1 MEKNKIN
8 TGYAKATRKS
18 RGSKGTLS
26 AVAAKLKGKE
36 LFPEKVE
43 KAKTF
48 FRNIQSFPI

>member
-18 RGSKGTLS
+18 GESKGTLS

-36 LFPEKVE
+36 LFPDKVE
-43 KAKTF
+43 NAKTF
-48 FRNIQSFPI
+48 FRNLQSLPI